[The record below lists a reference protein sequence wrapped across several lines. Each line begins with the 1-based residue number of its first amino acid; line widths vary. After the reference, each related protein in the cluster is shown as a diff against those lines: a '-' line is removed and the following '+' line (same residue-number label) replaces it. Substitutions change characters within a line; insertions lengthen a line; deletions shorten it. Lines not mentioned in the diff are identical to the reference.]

1 MSRAARCEVSSSDLA
16 CSQIITQRDLNL
28 MSFICT
34 CLKRRP
40 SFYVDYDDDDDDDDD
55 DGDDKCYKQEKLA
68 DADYVRYITK
78 H

>member
-1 MSRAARCEVSSSDLA
+1 
-16 CSQIITQRDLNL
+16 